1 MLHVWMGWLSSPLIA
16 TQLSPSPR
24 LLPGSFSRPLLG
36 TGTQAASFRTVYSAR
51 PPHCLCGSARYSQ
64 GLAISLP
71 LGSECRVAVNILPLL
86 GTSGSHCAPGKDQS
100 CNGLMKLCGIRS
112 HHPDLI
118 SYHLPHHSS
127 HRVPSCSS
135 NPPHSPQPWTS
146 PSRQLPLCWRAH
158 LESALLSPCCVTFQL
173 SPCL

>member
-24 LLPGSFSRPLLG
+24 PLPGSFSRPLLG

-86 GTSGSHCAPGKDQS
+86 APR
-100 CNGLMKLCGIRS
+100 GLI
-112 HHPDLI
+112 
-118 SYHLPHHSS
+118 
-127 HRVPSCSS
+127 
-135 NPPHSPQPWTS
+135 
-146 PSRQLPLCWRAH
+146 AH
-158 LESALLSPCCVTFQL
+158 QVKTKAAMGL
-173 SPCL
+173 